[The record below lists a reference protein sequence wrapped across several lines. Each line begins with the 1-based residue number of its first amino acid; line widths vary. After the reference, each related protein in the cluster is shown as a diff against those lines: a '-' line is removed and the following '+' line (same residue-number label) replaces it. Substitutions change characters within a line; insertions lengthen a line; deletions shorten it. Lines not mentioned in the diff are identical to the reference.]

1 MDRIPAEV
9 IAAVD
14 DTAEYAFDNVVQMRA
29 APANRA
35 NDATIDQCYTAL
47 QQSLAHYR
55 SAGKMNAAQAQR
67 EHLMLR
73 AKFLRAEAALMF
85 DEQWEAFGTELWA
98 QDGQRIS
105 RNSTF
110 DVQGCMAA
118 WEVWDADGFKLHH
131 QLLHR
136 ADCAELE
143 AKAVQ
148 S

>member
-1 MDRIPAEV
+1 MTIPAEV
-9 IAAVD
+9 IADMD
-14 DTAEYAFDNVVQMRA
+14 DTAAWAHDNVVHLSA

-35 NDATIDQCYTAL
+35 ATIDQCYTAL

-55 SAGKMNAAQAQR
+55 AAGRMTAAQAQR

-73 AKFLRAEAALMF
+73 AKFLKAEALLMW
-85 DEQWEAFGTELWA
+85 DEQWEAFGTEIWA
-98 QDGQRIS
+98 NDGQRIDKRS
-105 RNSTF
+105 SF

-136 ADCAELE
+136 ADCAEIE
-143 AKAVQ
+143 AKGAQ

>member
-1 MDRIPAEV
+1 MAPISTEV

-14 DTAEYAFDNVVQMRA
+14 DTAEYAFDNVRQMRSE
-29 APANRA
+29 PANRA
-35 NDATIDQCYTAL
+35 DDKTVDQCYTAL

-55 SAGKMNAAQAQR
+55 AAGRMTAAQAQR

-73 AKFLRAEAALMF
+73 AKFLKAEAALMF
-85 DEQWEAFGTELWA
+85 DEQWEAFGTEIWA
-98 QDGQRIS
+98 NDGQRIDKRS
-105 RNSTF
+105 SF

-136 ADCAELE
+136 AECAEIE
-143 AKAVQ
+143 AEAVQ

>member
-1 MDRIPAEV
+1 MQPIPAEV

-14 DTAEYAFDNVVQMRA
+14 DTAAYAFDNVVQMRA

-55 SAGKMNAAQAQR
+55 AAGRMTAAQAQR

-73 AKFLRAEAALMF
+73 AKFLKAEAALMF
-85 DEQWEAFGTELWA
+85 DEQWEAFGTELWT
-98 QDGQRIS
+98 QDGQRVS
-105 RNSTF
+105 RKSTF

-136 ADCAELE
+136 AECAEIE
-143 AKAVQ
+143 AKAAQ
-148 S
+148 